1 VKEVVQQIGY
11 ARLVKYWPRWRKGI
25 RSVIRK
31 RGLDFLVQWLPK
43 EHPELCQE
51 QAANQG
57 GNDHKRKQKCSVY
70 LMRSTM
76 MDLKNVSALLKRHQA
91 DLHQRGVKSLAV
103 FGSLARGEATPASDI
118 DVLVEFDRPVGLFEF
133 IRLKLYLEELIGR
146 HVDLVTPDAL
156 RPAMRA
162 EILSEAVRVA

>member
-1 VKEVVQQIGY
+1 M
-11 ARLVKYWPRWRKGI
+11 
-25 RSVIRK
+25 
-31 RGLDFLVQWLPK
+31 
-43 EHPELCQE
+43 
-51 QAANQG
+51 N
-57 GNDHKRKQKCSVY
+57 
-70 LMRSTM
+70 
-76 MDLKNVSALLKRHQA
+76 LKTVSALLKHHQA

-133 IRLKLYLEELIGR
+133 IRLKLYLEELTGR

-162 EILSEAVRVA
+162 EILNEAVHVA